1 MDKQRFSQR
10 QQDLL
15 RAATRLQEAVSE
27 PVDSGILRDATIQ
40 RFEFTFEIA
49 WKTMQAYLLHQG
61 IEAAGPRQTLKQAFV
76 AGLIVTPEAADTW
89 LAMLDDRNLTTHTYR
104 EALAESIVAHV
115 RQRYASQLYSL
126 ADHMAKLTLD

>member
-49 WKTMQAYLLHQG
+49 WKTMQAYLLYQG

-76 AGLIVTPEAADTW
+76 AGLIATPEAADTW

-104 EALAESIVAHV
+104 EALAESIVAHI

>member
-49 WKTMQAYLLHQG
+49 WKTMQAYLLYQG

>member
-49 WKTMQAYLLHQG
+49 WKTMQAYLLYQG

-104 EALAESIVAHV
+104 EALAESIVAHI